1 MLGFTVST
9 PGHKGNTLA
18 RNILKFALYF
28 VWKLLVSRLCRFSAP
43 PLGRRAALLDL
54 VVGSMDEDPVPLQ
67 NVCGSNMLNRR
78 RLYAQPPKISC
89 STIENCMLNRRK
101 FRRDCNCQ
109 SNFHAKQP
117 SSSLWA

>member
-67 NVCGSNMLNRR
+67 N
-78 RLYAQPPKISC
+78 ISC